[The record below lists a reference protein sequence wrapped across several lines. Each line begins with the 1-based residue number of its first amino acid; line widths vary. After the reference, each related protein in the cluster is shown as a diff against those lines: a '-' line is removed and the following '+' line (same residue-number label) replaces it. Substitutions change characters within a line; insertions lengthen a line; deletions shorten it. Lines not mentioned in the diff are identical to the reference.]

1 VSGED
6 DLHQRLDAVKELLG
20 LFRFERFTY
29 LGVNILAL
37 VMLIGSGAVLLF
49 RPQDNDMSLYAVATA
64 LFGSS
69 GLITLSISR
78 LLHMWD
84 QAFQMLQ
91 QQLGPPPEKP

>member
-1 VSGED
+1 MADDD
-6 DLHQRLDAVKELLG
+6 DLQKRLNIVRELLG

-29 LGVNILAL
+29 LAVNIFAL
-37 VMLIGSGAVLLF
+37 IMLLGSGLVLLL
-49 RPQDNDMSLYAVATA
+49 RPHDSDMSLYAVVVA

-84 QAFQMLQ
+84 QAIAMLQ
-91 QQLGPPPEKP
+91 QQFVRPEKS